1 MNLKS
6 VTALILAS
14 SVLMGCASQP
24 HQPTYEKNVQ
34 ALVTEFK
41 KGATTEDDYL
51 IILTSENNKTKKI
64 EKSALT
70 FRLETGI
77 NNAAQEKNSYQHMD
91 LSNLSYI
98 ASYKTQNGKEPKKF
112 DIETKT
118 INYGLQF
125 WIERDYKN
133 PDFHTITV
141 NNTMLTDMESV
152 TNNATD
158 TTPEFTLKL
167 PKINSLEIHGSYNL
181 KSGND
186 VTIFK
191 AGPENTN
198 SLTIYR
204 GGTANLDFA
213 LLK

>member
-1 MNLKS
+1 MILNKLKL
-6 VTALILAS
+6 VTVLILGS
-14 SVLMGCASQP
+14 SALTGCAS
-24 HQPTYEKNVQ
+24 PTVNKANEQHVQ
-34 ALVTEFK
+34 EIVKEFK
-41 KGATTEDDYL
+41 SKTTTDNDYL
-51 IILTSENNKTKKI
+51 IILTSENNKTNKI

-98 ASYKTQNGKEPKKF
+98 ASYKTQNGKKPTKI

-118 INYGLQF
+118 INYGLQL
-125 WIERDYKN
+125 WIERDDKN
-133 PDFHTITV
+133 IDFHTITV

-152 TNNATD
+152 TNEATD
-158 TTPEFTLKL
+158 TTPELTLEL
-167 PKINSLEIHGSYNL
+167 PKLNSVEIHGSYILKAGNNL
-181 KSGND
+181 
-186 VTIFK
+186 TTFK

-204 GGTANLDFA
+204 GGTAKL
-213 LLK
+213 